1 MASTSRKT
9 NEKRLMVVQARKS
22 VSTDRNEAFA
32 EKYVFTKPKNCFF
45 WQKNQKWFPLK
56 CFSVKI
62 DSP

>member
-1 MASTSRKT
+1 
-9 NEKRLMVVQARKS
+9 MVVQARKS

-45 WQKNQKWFPLK
+45 WQKNQKWFPLAGK